1 MSDNKEKF
9 FKKNILVDSKS
20 NDDKL
25 INEMAGELLAK
36 TRCELNISLDDI
48 SKELN
53 LDIGKV
59 IALEKNDFDS
69 LGAPVFAK
77 GHLKKY
83 AKFVKAD
90 EAQVI
95 ADYCQLNQEKEIQ
108 PFITPKK
115 RIYQSTSFKSLYAG
129 IAVFFVLT
137 LTYLFFAYSSTDS
150 EQPVIKEIKPLSN
163 FEELNTKIIPNIEI
177 FEEKEEATE
186 NNQEILIFPD
196 QVPEIEKITEIP
208 ETELSI
214 IYTGDCWTEISDADG
229 NRLFFDLARSGN
241 IVELSGNAPFNI
253 LFGDVANAALSVNG
267 KPFDIRELDKRGKTA
282 RLTILGL

>member
-1 MSDNKEKF
+1 
-9 FKKNILVDSKS
+9 
-20 NDDKL
+20 
-25 INEMAGELLAK
+25 MAGELLAK
-36 TRCELNISLDDI
+36 TRRELNISLDDI

-90 EAQVI
+90 EAQLI
-95 ADYCQLNQEKEIQ
+95 ADYCQLNQDNEIQ
-108 PFITPKK
+108 PFIAPKK
-115 RIYQSTSFKSLYAG
+115 RVYQGTSFIPLYIG
-129 IAVFFVLT
+129 IAVIFVLT
-137 LTYLFFAYSSTDS
+137 LMYLFFSNRSTDS

-177 FEEKEEATE
+177 LEEKDETIE
-186 NNQEILIFPD
+186 NNQEILIFPE
-196 QVPEIEKITEIP
+196 QVPEIEKVIEIP
-208 ETELSI
+208 ETQLSI
-214 IYTGDCWTEISDADG
+214 IYTGDCWTEVLDTDG

-253 LFGDVANAALSVNG
+253 LFGDAANAALSVNG
-267 KPFDIRELDKRGKTA
+267 KPFDISELDRRGRTA
-282 RLTILGL
+282 RLTILGP